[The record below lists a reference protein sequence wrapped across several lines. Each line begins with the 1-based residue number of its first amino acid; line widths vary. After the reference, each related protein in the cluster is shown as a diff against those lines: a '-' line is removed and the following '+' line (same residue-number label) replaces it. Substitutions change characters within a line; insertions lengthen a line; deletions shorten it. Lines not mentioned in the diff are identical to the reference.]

1 MIHDVS
7 HEDEVQ
13 ITVEDGRV
21 LSGEIVVPQHAKAV
35 IIFAHGKGSSSRSPR
50 NKYMAEIL
58 QKEHFATVLI
68 DLLTEEEVRD
78 TKDQFDVDILAERL
92 AHVRQWVDEN
102 PHTEGLMIGLV
113 GSSSGAAAALKTVAK
128 IDNNIGALVLRGG
141 RPYLAMEVLDKIK
154 VPVLL
159 LVGGKDKEELAMNR
173 EAYDKLQTN
182 KELQVIEGA
191 GHLFEEEGKLE
202 EAADLTRDWFLLHI

>member
-13 ITVEDGRV
+13 ITVENGRI
-21 LSGEIVVPQHAKAV
+21 LSGEITIPRHAKAV

-50 NKYMAEIL
+50 NKYMAENL
-58 QKEHFATVLI
+58 QKEHFATLLI
-68 DLLTEEEVRD
+68 DLLTEEEMQSAD
-78 TKDQFDVDILAERL
+78 SQFDVDILAKRL

-128 IDNNIGALVLRGG
+128 LDNNIGAVVSRGG
-141 RPYLAMEVLDKIK
+141 RPYLALDDLEKIK

-159 LVGGKDKEELAMNR
+159 LVGGKDKEELKMNR
-173 EAYDKLQTN
+173 EAFEKLNTT

-191 GHLFEEEGKLE
+191 SHLFSEEGKLE
-202 EAADLTRDWFLLHI
+202 EAADLTCDWFLSHI

>member
-13 ITVEDGRV
+13 ITVEDGRI
-21 LSGEIVVPQHAKAV
+21 LSGEIAVPKHAKAV

-58 QKEHFATVLI
+58 QKEHFATLLI
-68 DLLTEEEVRD
+68 DLLTDEEAQD
-78 TKDQFDVDILAERL
+78 DDSQFDVDVLAKRL
-92 AHVRQWVDEN
+92 AHVRQWVDNN

-113 GSSSGAAAALKTVAK
+113 GSSSGASAALKTVAK
-128 IDNNIGALVLRGG
+128 LDNNIGAVVSRGG
-141 RPYLAMEVLDKIK
+141 RPYLALDVLDKIK

-159 LVGGKDKEELAMNR
+159 LVGGKDKDELKMNQQAF
-173 EAYDKLQTN
+173 EKLNTT

-191 GHLFEEEGKLE
+191 SHLFSEEGKLE
-202 EAADLTRDWFLLHI
+202 EAAEFTRDWFLSHI